1 MSARRIL
8 PSQSLST
15 SRSVLIPSSFKL
27 SNTTTPYTAIATI
40 AKCLLL
46 VHEMAPQ
53 PHGDAGKNPQRL
65 TPTKVDSS
73 MFLPNA
79 GEATDA
85 YRSWLGKLG
94 TSK

>member
-15 SRSVLIPSSFKL
+15 SRSVPIPSSFKL
-27 SNTTTPYTAIATI
+27 SNTTMPYTVIAKIAT
-40 AKCLLL
+40 
-46 VHEMAPQ
+46 VPTVGTRNSRP
-53 PHGDAGKNPQRL
+53 PHGDAGKNPQQL